1 MKARTLTGRIAVLIM
16 ALSLALGNIAV
27 IPRAFAASQ
36 PITDIPQWPASYN
49 NNGVDGEAYIDHEQ
63 TYAGSAGALK
73 LVNRTPKTNNVFLA
87 IRQHVAVKPNTVYQV
102 SLQVKA
108 VEATRV
114 NVMLNPEWTARKLL
128 PEGTYDWQP
137 VSFTITT
144 NASTTSFPFVIL
156 SDGLAEAVWI
166 DDIAMVEKGSAQNLL
181 KNGDFETLA
190 PVAGVTA
197 DVPPGAVEPGTQV
210 SLSTTT
216 VSASVYYTLD
226 LTDPVASPTRQ
237 WYTGPIVIDRP
248 LVIKAY
254 AEKRGLASSQ
264 VSTFHYTLP
273 LEAGVTHIDEE
284 MFLSNL
290 ASGKAVPVYYKDG
303 FAIDGSL
310 EEWSG
315 ESYITLPLASGNL
328 PANLASWEGPQDF
341 SAKVRFAY
349 DQDNLYMG
357 AQVTDNVHYALP
369 GATMWSGDSIQFA
382 AGTDTMFG
390 PEYGFSHVD
399 GQAQVWS
406 WSAGTAALGKDAI
419 RLQTSRTGEIT
430 TYEAAIPWKAL
441 RQEKP
446 GQALPFN
453 ILFNDNDGAGRK
465 NWVEWTPGIGK
476 YKDQGVFGNLFLIPE
491 QAEWS
496 AWLDRDY
503 DNVEENRTIAEK
515 GQLLDYSLYVLNPS
529 SEEKEYR
536 ITVPAIHQTWNSVKM
551 PAHTVW
557 RKQFQTSFSQV
568 GPQKLIAEVADVPGG
583 ASNSLEWNVLVLTNG
598 NDLVEELDRLA
609 AALPELKALRDAA
622 SSRGL
627 PMDYDD
633 VDIAVIEKFIP
644 YGKED
649 VQKGRLDQ
657 AQYVAEELDRLYL
670 ETKSRL
676 ESYLSG
682 AATPL
687 TAPRYVTGQVLLDGY
702 SFIGQTVD
710 AQGNQQTGPVFFTG
724 YGHFAQVRK
733 DVPQMSSFGANIIQ
747 IETGP
752 NKVLQAPDSLLGW
765 SKGVWGGAEATFQY
779 DGQIFQEGSRSL
791 KITNRSPKT
800 PNVYGTVWQRIAL
813 KPNTDYT
820 IRLWVKGDNVK
831 NAWFGTFD
839 KRQAIPNGTF
849 EWQQLTLAYK
859 SGSAETSMDLR
870 ILSENLADALY
881 IDNISMEETG
891 TSVNLVAYPGF
902 EAEGITVKEDY
913 IISTASIRND
923 IQKVL
928 QDAADHNQAVSLLLS
943 PHYFP
948 AFLLEKYPELKSNN
962 AGFIKYNFNHPK
974 AREVV
979 EDYLRTIIPMV
990 KDYPSLNNLVLSNEP
1005 VFMSYKD
1012 PVFLAD
1018 WQQYLTGLYGSIGQL
1033 NEAYGTSF
1041 TDFTQV
1047 MLPAAVERTP
1057 LYYDW
1062 VNFNDQLFGSWHQWM
1077 ADIIHEMAPDIP
1089 LNVKIMAGALSKDQ
1103 LAKSPVSWGVDPEQ
1117 ISGLSQLNGL
1127 DAWNFLYS
1135 EGATITEKLKFY
1147 DLLASFKVAPVI
1159 NTEDHII
1166 PDKDTRFVP
1175 EQVSH
1180 VRNDL
1185 WQGAIHGRSGSII
1198 WVWDRTDDTT
1208 SDLAGSVL
1216 NRPDV
1221 VSAIGKTSLDL
1232 NRLAAQVTAFQKA
1245 PYETAILYSKASN
1258 LYRPAYLDAVDRAY
1272 TALSYSGQ
1280 KVGFISEK
1288 QIREGKL
1295 AGLKLLVVPD
1305 SRYVDAETLSV
1316 IQSCLD
1322 HGGTVVVMGEQ
1333 ALQYNAHQQTLDVQ
1347 VRNDVMSRSTVI
1359 PVTGTADTMSSPSAA
1374 SLKQELLPILSG
1386 LKLLQAEIVDAA
1398 TKQPV
1403 MNVEWRLA
1411 EHDGRVLLNAANYS
1425 WTPKTVEIRLK
1436 GQPVAIAG
1444 DLIGMKPMQIAQL
1457 ELAPF
1462 TPVLLDLGAAA
1473 VDPGPGGNDPGET
1486 DPGETDP
1493 GETGPGEIDDDGGNG
1508 GNLGSP
1514 EGNPGPVNNPG
1525 NGTVTPPAGQPG
1537 PGPGTS
1543 SGNNAPEKPAL
1554 PEAPRDI
1561 AGHWAEAAIL
1571 EAIRLGL
1578 AEGYEDGTFR
1588 AEQPVTREELAVLAA
1603 RWLKAQGQRA
1613 SLTILSGQMLPF
1625 RDGEAISSWAEEAIA
1640 AAVLAGWL
1648 EGYGDGSFRPQQ
1660 AVTRAELAVF
1670 MQRVLALKADD
1681 SGAALPFADA
1691 PEIPSWASQGVAAAA
1706 AAGLF
1711 QGNEQGQFLPAA
1723 SATRAE
1729 TVFILLRAIP

>member
-1 MKARTLTGRIAVLIM
+1 MKARALTGRIAVLIM

-36 PITDIPQWPASYN
+36 PITDIPQWTASYN
-49 NNGVDGEAYIDHEQ
+49 NNGADGEAYIDHEQ
-63 TYAGSAGALK
+63 TYAGSAGSLK

-87 IRQHVAVKPNTVYQV
+87 IRQHVTVKPNTVYQV

-108 VEATRV
+108 VEANRV
-114 NVMLNPEWTARKLL
+114 NVMLNPEWTVRKLL

-166 DDIAMVEKGSAQNLL
+166 DDIVMAEKGTTQNLL

-197 DVPPGAVEPGTQV
+197 DVPPGAVEPGTLV
-210 SLSTTT
+210 SLSTAT

-226 LTDPVASPTRQ
+226 LTDPTTSPTRQ
-237 WYTGPIVIDRP
+237 WYTGPIAIDRP
-248 LVIKAY
+248 LAIKAY
-254 AEKRGLASSQ
+254 AEKRGLASSP
-264 VSTFHYTLP
+264 VSTFQYTLA
-273 LEAGVTHIDEE
+273 LAAGVTHTDAEL
-284 MFLSNL
+284 FLANL
-290 ASGKAVPVYYKDG
+290 AYGKAVPVYYKDG
-303 FAIDGSL
+303 FTIDGSL

-315 ESYITLPLASGNL
+315 ESYITLPLASGSL
-328 PANLASWEGPQDF
+328 PANLASWEGPQDL

-349 DQDNLYMG
+349 DEDNLYLG
-357 AQVTDNVHYALP
+357 VQVTDNVHYALS
-369 GATMWSGDSIQFA
+369 GASMWSGDSIQLA
-382 AGTDTMFG
+382 AGTDAMFG
-390 PEYGFSHVD
+390 PEYGFAHVN

-406 WSAGTAALGKDAI
+406 WSAGTAVLGKDAI
-419 RLQTSRTGEIT
+419 QLQTSRTGETT

-446 GQALPFN
+446 EQALPFN
-453 ILFNDNDGAGRK
+453 ILFNDNDGTGRK

-476 YKDQGVFGNLFLIPE
+476 YKDQNIFGNLFLIP
-491 QAEWS
+491 QNAGWG

-503 DNVEENRTIAEK
+503 ATAEENRITAEK
-515 GQLLDYSLYVLNPS
+515 GQLVDYSLYVLNPS
-529 SEEKEYR
+529 SEEKEYQ
-536 ITVPAIHQTWNSVKM
+536 ITVPAINQTWDSAKV

-557 RKQFQTSFSQV
+557 RKQFQASFSQV
-568 GPQKLIAEVADVPGG
+568 GPQKLIAEVRDASSEG
-583 ASNSLEWNVLVLTNG
+583 AGRSLEWNVLVLANG
-598 NDLVEELDRLA
+598 NEIAEELDRLA

-622 SSRGL
+622 SAQGL

-633 VDIAVIEKFIP
+633 VDIAVIERFIP

-657 AQYVAEELDRLYL
+657 AQYVAEQLDRLYR

-733 DVPQMSSFGANIIQ
+733 DVPQMSSFGANMIQ

-752 NKVLQAPDSLLGW
+752 NKVLLAADSLIGW
-765 SKGVWGGAEATFQY
+765 SKGVWGGAEATFRY
-779 DGQIFQEGSRSL
+779 DGDIFQEGNRSL
-791 KITNRSPKT
+791 KITNHSPKS
-800 PNVYGTVWQRIAL
+800 PNVYGTVWQRIVL
-813 KPNTDYT
+813 KPNTEYT
-820 IRLWVKGDNVK
+820 IRLWAKGENVN

-839 KRQAIPNGTF
+839 KRQPIPNGTYD
-849 EWQQLTLAYK
+849 WQQLTLAYK
-859 SGSAETSMDLR
+859 SGSAETGMDLR
-870 ILSENLADALY
+870 ILSENVTDALY
-881 IDNISMEETG
+881 IDNISVEESG
-891 TSVNLVAYPGF
+891 TSVNLAAYPGF
-902 EAEGITVKEDY
+902 ETEGITVKEDY
-913 IISTASIRND
+913 LISTASIRND

-962 AGFIKYNFNHPK
+962 TGFVKYHFDHPK

-979 EDYLRTIIPMV
+979 EDFLRTIIPMV
-990 KDYPSLNNLVLSNEP
+990 KDYPSLHNLVLSNEP

-1012 PVFLAD
+1012 PVYLAD

-1033 NEAYGTSF
+1033 NEVYGTAF

-1047 MLPAAVERTP
+1047 MLPTAVERTP

-1062 VNFNDQLFGSWHQWM
+1062 VNFNDQLFGGWHQWM
-1077 ADIIHEMAPDIP
+1077 ADLVHEMAPDIP
-1089 LNVKIMAGALSKDQ
+1089 LNVKIMAGALSKEQ
-1103 LAKSPVSWGVDPEQ
+1103 LAKSPLSWGVDPEQ

-1147 DLLASFKVAPVI
+1147 DLLASFKEAPVI

-1166 PDKDTRFVP
+1166 PDKDTRLVP
-1175 EQVSH
+1175 EQVPH

-1198 WVWDRTDDTT
+1198 WVWERTDDAA

-1216 NRPDV
+1216 IRPDV
-1221 VSAIGKTSLDL
+1221 VSAIGRTALDL

-1272 TALSYSGQ
+1272 TALSHSGQ
-1280 KVGFISEK
+1280 KIGFISEK
-1288 QIREGKL
+1288 QILEGKL
-1295 AGLKLLVVPD
+1295 TGLKLLVVPD
-1305 SRYVDAETLSV
+1305 SRYVDAETLSA
-1316 IQSCLD
+1316 IQSYLD

-1333 ALQYNAHQQTLDVQ
+1333 ALQYNAHQQALDVQ

-1386 LKLLQAEIVDAA
+1386 LNLLQAEIVDAA

-1425 WTPKTVEIRLK
+1425 WTPKTVEVRLK
-1436 GQPVAIAG
+1436 GQPVAAAE

-1462 TPVLLDLGAAA
+1462 TPMLLDLGAAEA
-1473 VDPGPGGNDPGET
+1473 EPGPGGNDPGE
-1486 DPGETDP
+1486 
-1493 GETGPGEIDDDGGNG
+1493 IDDGEDNG
-1508 GNLGSP
+1508 GSTESP
-1514 EGNPGPVNNPG
+1514 EGNQDPVNNPN
-1525 NGTVTPPAGQPG
+1525 NGTVPPPAGQPG
-1537 PGPGTS
+1537 VGAGTG
-1543 SGNNAPEKPAL
+1543 SGNNGQQPEPGQGQGSTPEQPTQ

-1561 AGHWAEAAIL
+1561 AGHWAEAIIL
-1571 EAIRLGL
+1571 KAIRLGL

-1588 AEQPVTREELAVLAA
+1588 AERPVTREELAVLAA
-1603 RWLKAQGQRA
+1603 RWLKSQGQWPT
-1613 SLTILSGQMLPF
+1613 LPGSGQGLPF
-1625 RDGEAISSWAEEAIA
+1625 RDGEDISSWAEEAIA
-1640 AAVLAGWL
+1640 AAVKAGWL
-1648 EGYGDGSFRPQQ
+1648 EGYEDGSFRPQQ
-1660 AVTRAELAVF
+1660 EVTRAELAVF

-1681 SGAALPFADA
+1681 SEAALPFADA
-1691 PEIPSWASQGVAAAA
+1691 AEIPSWAAQGIAAAA

-1711 QGNEQGQFLPAA
+1711 QGNEQGRFLPAA

-1729 TVFILLRAIP
+1729 TVSIFLRAIK